1 MGIPEDVLRVWDKYD
16 LPENVRRHCIKVAE
30 IALRIAER
38 VKRNG
43 HDVDLDAVKRGALLH
58 DLGRAITHE
67 PFRHF
72 IISGELLRKEGFDE
86 KIVRIAE
93 RHFSAGVTEED
104 AKKLG
109 LEVVKSFM
117 PETIEEKVVCYADKV
132 TKGDREIPFEEFLK
146 RLDELEREY
155 PETAWFTKKTRERIV
170 RIKEELEKLAGIKL

>member
-1 MGIPEDVLRVWDKYD
+1 MEIPEDVLKVWDKYR
-16 LPENVRRHCIKVAE
+16 LPENVRRHCMKVAE

-38 VKRNG
+38 IKRNG
-43 HDVDLDAVKRGALLH
+43 HNIDLEAVKKGALLH
-58 DLGRAITHE
+58 DLGRAVTHE

-93 RHFSAGVTEED
+93 RHFSAGVTEEE

-132 TKGDREIPFEEFLK
+132 TRGDKEISFEEFLK
-146 RLDELEREY
+146 RLDDLEKEH
-155 PETAWFTKKTRERIV
+155 PETAWFTKRTRERIIK
-170 RIKEELEKLAGIKL
+170 IKEELERLAGVEL